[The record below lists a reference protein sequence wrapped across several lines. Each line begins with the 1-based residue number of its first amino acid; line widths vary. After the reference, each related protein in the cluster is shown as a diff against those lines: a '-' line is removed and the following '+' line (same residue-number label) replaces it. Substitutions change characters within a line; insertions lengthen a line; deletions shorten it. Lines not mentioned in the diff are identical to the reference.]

1 MNKEL
6 PYFNIDECY
15 GGNQHWFYNPIIRF
29 GGCAALT
36 SCDLCIYLS
45 LFKGIKYLYPFN
57 TDFLH
62 KEDYIKFSRIMKEH
76 LYPRKKGIDTLQLY
90 IDGFKSYLERVKDK
104 GISISSFSGENSV
117 YEGEKILISQM
128 NKEIPIPFL
137 LLKHKNKSMD
147 DLTWHWF
154 LIVGYKEID
163 EDLFVKVATYG
174 KYKWISFDDL
184 WESGYNKKGG
194 MIIID
199 LKE

>member
-6 PYFNIDECY
+6 PYFNIDNCY

-45 LFKGIKYLYPFN
+45 LFKDIKHLYPFN
-57 TDFLH
+57 INSLQ
-62 KEDYIKFSRIMKEH
+62 KEDYIKFSKSMKEH
-76 LYPRKKGIDTLQLY
+76 LYPRMKGIDTLELY
-90 IDGFKSYLERVKDK
+90 IDGFKSYLDCVKDED
-104 GISISSFSGENSV
+104 ININPFSGENSV
-117 YEGEKILISQM
+117 YEGEKTVISQI

-137 LLKHKNKSMD
+137 LLKHKNKYMD
-147 DLTWHWF
+147 ELIWHWF

-174 KYKWISFDDL
+174 KYKWVSFEEL

-194 MIIID
+194 MIIVD
-199 LKE
+199 LKK